1 MILESSPDTSRR
13 RSTAHLL
20 ARFVLYWLVKA
31 LVTIFLWGRALFRS
45 PAFRYGLLALLASG
59 AVAWNALGRPSLAS
73 WADSSLSGIAINVAT
88 SQPTPPASV
97 ERYMRAQA
105 GFDAAG
111 MWETMSDGLKQRMT
125 LTGNTLE
132 KLQRDLDTARQQQR
146 RYTAVTY
153 VGGVALES
161 GRGVY
166 FYVLTM
172 EGPNGTSR
180 LPYTFVVDQDGKIS
194 NIQWS
199 VDQ

>member
-1 MILESSPDTSRR
+1 MILESSPATSRR
-13 RSTAHLL
+13 RGTAHLL

-45 PAFRYGLLALLASG
+45 SALRYGLLALLAAG
-59 AVAWNALGRPSLAS
+59 AVAWNALGRPTLALWTS
-73 WADSSLSGIAINVAT
+73 HPTDGITINVAT
-88 SQPTPPASV
+88 TQPPPPPSV

-105 GFDAAG
+105 SFDAAG
-111 MWETMSDGLKQRMT
+111 MWESMSDALRQRMA

-132 KLQRDLDTARQQQR
+132 KLQRDLETARQQQR
-146 RYTAVTY
+146 RYTAATY
-153 VGGVALES
+153 VGGIATD
-161 GRGVY
+161 GGHGVY

-180 LPYTFVVDQDGKIS
+180 LPYTFVVDQDGKIM